1 MLINNKLLYK
11 DARYYGILIETPAGT
26 LADPECRILLYDTDP
41 GFYDES
47 PISIQIIDRQFLPK
61 NATLGMP
68 FMIEMNINNRDMVGE
83 FSMNMSL
90 KDADINVVYD
100 LILSADKYLSIS
112 MREILKQTMRDY
124 KITKCIN

>member
-11 DARYYGILIETPAGT
+11 DARYYGILIENQTGPLSDT
-26 LADPECRILLYDTDP
+26 ESRILLYDTDP

-47 PISIQIIDRQFLPK
+47 PVSIHLIDRQFLPK
-61 NATLGMP
+61 DAKLGMP
-68 FMIEMNINNRDMVGE
+68 FVIEMHINKDMIGS
-83 FSMNMSL
+83 SMNMSF
-90 KDADINVVYD
+90 KEFDINVVYD
-100 LILSADKYLSIS
+100 LILSADKYLSVS